1 MTNIS
6 HDKEEV
12 CKICQVIININGL
25 LIFNINIE
33 YSKYI
38 EMIGSSFTSGSVSA
52 RNVKITRLTYI
63 SGQLVP
69 GIFKRSF
76 SKYPVPI
83 YNFSIFYLK
92 SSVRTTSSVGSCSNF
107 SHKIATSVFHISSLQ
122 SAECFTQQLDP
133 PHKAKVYLR
142 KKDGL

>member
-1 MTNIS
+1 
-6 HDKEEV
+6 
-12 CKICQVIININGL
+12 
-25 LIFNINIE
+25 
-33 YSKYI
+33 
-38 EMIGSSFTSGSVSA
+38 MIGSSFTSGSVSA

-122 SAECFTQQLDP
+122 SADGFFRMFHTTAGP